1 MPCLM
6 WKRNAITM
14 RSRGDGTYDVHVAEM
29 VRVDRIGMTFLMSL
43 FLQCSFEFTPQQSG
57 AFHRLSAMRRG
68 STSAFSGRLA
78 DSKL

>member
-1 MPCLM
+1 MLCLM

-14 RSRGDGTYDVHVAEM
+14 LPRCDSTYNVHVAEM

-57 AFHRLSAMRRG
+57 ALHLPSAMRRG